1 MYIWV
6 GGKCLCWPLNM
17 LHLLEAEK
25 PKYAFLFYSI
35 SPLPLDGSN
44 GPNQR
49 IYIQSWACVSEMLSR
64 LCAFFKWC
72 RLFVHIFTVKFRAFF
87 VSRHRVYGF
96 TSRIFAPLRII
107 NFQLLKLVSLFLTTY
122 KQSPNSSGGHH
133 VPLLTENRPP
143 SWRINPW
150 RTASIWVMGAR
161 YKRVVG
167 NLARSIWWTMRRVL
181 VWGMGI
187 GQ

>member
-1 MYIWV
+1 MAARLTVIYYTSTYTQYSTPLMYIWV

-72 RLFVHIFTVKFRAFF
+72 RFLCAHFHCKI
-87 VSRHRVYGF
+87 
-96 TSRIFAPLRII
+96 SRIFCFASSRLRFYFAHFRAPTHH
-107 NFQLLKLVSLFLTTY
+107 KLSAVKTCFF
-122 KQSPNSSGGHH
+122 
-133 VPLLTENRPP
+133 
-143 SWRINPW
+143 
-150 RTASIWVMGAR
+150 
-161 YKRVVG
+161 
-167 NLARSIWWTMRRVL
+167 VL
-181 VWGMGI
+181 DYL
-187 GQ
+187 

>member
-1 MYIWV
+1 MDPMARTKEYISRA
-6 GGKCLCWPLNM
+6 GHASLKCCRVCA
-17 LHLLEAEK
+17 H
-25 PKYAFLFYSI
+25 F
-35 SPLPLDGSN
+35 SN
-44 GPNQR
+44 G
-49 IYIQSWACVSEMLSR
+49 V
-64 LCAFFKWC
+64 AFC
-72 RLFVHIFTVKFRAFF
+72 VHIFTVKFRAFF

-107 NFQLLKLVSLFLTTY
+107 NFQLLKLVSLFLTTC

-161 YKRVVG
+161 YRRVVG
-167 NLARSIWWTMRRVL
+167 NLARLIWWTMRRVL